1 MRTILSVLFFLIASQ
16 SSANVTKKDFDE
28 WRPAEQLAFLAGM
41 GQGFQAVN
49 EALEAT
55 EQQKLYC
62 LPASNSDLVTTNI
75 RMNYLRDLFWDQID
89 ETEELHIFF
98 LVGLREAFPCK

>member
-49 EALEAT
+49 EALEA
-55 EQQKLYC
+55 K
-62 LPASNSDLVTTNI
+62 DLVIIKKLI
-75 RMNYLRDLFWDQID
+75 RDVIGDVYRDIWIK
-89 ETEELHIFF
+89 
-98 LVGLREAFPCK
+98 RNSWK